1 MSEGKTKSMEWII
14 AVCGAGLNLAAVCGA
29 QKKTGL
35 KPEKQSR
42 WYAAL
47 LLAAAGGFVGGYMLV
62 LRAGTYLPNVLRL
75 LLLGTLLAAAAYID
89 ALSHKIPNWIVLC
102 TAAVFAGCT
111 VLDFVLSGTDA
122 VPMAINSVL
131 AAVAFFVVF
140 FLVRLAS
147 RGGVG
152 YGDIKMITAAALIL
166 GVYGTFTFLLVSH
179 VLAAVAAIVLLVSKK
194 ATRKDGLPFGPFFYL
209 GYLATILTGMF

>member
-1 MSEGKTKSMEWII
+1 MEWII
-14 AVCGAGLNLAAVCGA
+14 AVCSAGLNLAAVWLV

-35 KPEKQSR
+35 KPEKQTQ
-42 WYAAL
+42 WAAAL
-47 LLAAAGGFVGGYMLV
+47 LLAAAGGFASGYMLV
-62 LRAGTYLPNVLRL
+62 LRAGTYPPNLLRL
-75 LLLGTLLAAAAYID
+75 VLLGTLLTAAAYID

-102 TAAVFAGCT
+102 TTEVFAGCT

-122 VPMAINSVL
+122 VPMALNSVL
-131 AAVAFFVVF
+131 AAAVFFVVF

-166 GVYGTFTFLLVSH
+166 GIYGTFSFLLVSH
-179 VLAAVAAIVLLVSKK
+179 VLAAVAAIALLVSKK

-209 GYLATILTGMF
+209 GYLVTILTGMF

>member
-1 MSEGKTKSMEWII
+1 MEWII
-14 AVCGAGLNLAAVCGA
+14 AVCSAGLNLAAVWLV

-35 KPEKQSR
+35 KPEKQTQ
-42 WYAAL
+42 WAAAL
-47 LLAAAGGFVGGYMLV
+47 LLAAAGGFASGYMLV
-62 LRAGTYLPNVLRL
+62 LRAGTYPPNLLRL
-75 LLLGTLLAAAAYID
+75 VLLGTLLTAAAYID

-122 VPMAINSVL
+122 VPMALNSVL
-131 AAVAFFVVF
+131 AAAVFFVVF

-166 GVYGTFTFLLVSH
+166 GIYGTFSFLLVSH
-179 VLAAVAAIVLLVSKK
+179 VLAAVAAIALLVSKK
-194 ATRKDGLPFGPFFYL
+194 ATRKDGLPFGPFYL
-209 GYLATILTGMF
+209 GYLVTILAGMF

>member
-1 MSEGKTKSMEWII
+1 MDWII
-14 AVCGAGLNLAAVCGA
+14 AGCGAVLNLAAVYLA
-29 QKKTGL
+29 KKKTGL
-35 KPEKQSR
+35 ELPDRKK
-42 WYAAL
+42 WLAAL
-47 LLAAAGGFVGGYMLV
+47 LLAGVGGFISGFLLI
-62 LRAGTYLPNVLRL
+62 LRVGTYLPNLLRL
-75 LLLGTLLAAAAYID
+75 LLLGVFLAAAAYTD
-89 ALSHKIPNWIVLC
+89 ALSHRIPNQIVLG

-122 VPMAINSVL
+122 VPMALNSVL
-131 AAVAFFVVF
+131 AAAVFFVVF

-166 GVYGTFTFLLVSH
+166 GIYGTFSFLLVSH
-179 VLAAVAAIVLLVSKK
+179 VLAAVAAIALLVSKK

-209 GYLATILTGMF
+209 GYLVTILTGMF

>member
-1 MSEGKTKSMEWII
+1 M
-14 AVCGAGLNLAAVCGA
+14 

-35 KPEKQSR
+35 KPEKQTQ
-42 WYAAL
+42 WAAAL
-47 LLAAAGGFVGGYMLV
+47 LLAAAGGFASGYMLV
-62 LRAGTYLPNVLRL
+62 LRTGTYPPNLLRL
-75 LLLGTLLAAAAYID
+75 VLLGTLLTAAAYID

-122 VPMAINSVL
+122 VPMALNSVL
-131 AAVAFFVVF
+131 AAAVFFVVF

-166 GVYGTFTFLLVSH
+166 GIYGTFSFLLVSH
-179 VLAAVAAIVLLVSKK
+179 VLAAVAAIALLVSKK

-209 GYLATILTGMF
+209 GYLVTILTGMF

>member
-1 MSEGKTKSMEWII
+1 MEWII
-14 AVCGAGLNLAAVCGA
+14 AVCGAGLNLAAVWLV

-35 KPEKQSR
+35 KPEKQTQ
-42 WYAAL
+42 WAAAL
-47 LLAAAGGFVGGYMLV
+47 LLAAAGGFASGYMLV
-62 LRAGTYLPNVLRL
+62 LRAGTYPPNLLRL
-75 LLLGTLLAAAAYID
+75 VLLGTLLTAAAYID

-122 VPMAINSVL
+122 VPMALNSVL
-131 AAVAFFVVF
+131 AAAVFFVVF

-166 GVYGTFTFLLVSH
+166 GIYGTFSFLLVSH
-179 VLAAVAAIVLLVSKK
+179 VLAAVAAIALLVSKK

>member
-1 MSEGKTKSMEWII
+1 MERII
-14 AVCGAGLNLAAVCGA
+14 AVCSAGLNLAAVWLV

-35 KPEKQSR
+35 KPEKQTQ
-42 WYAAL
+42 WAAAL
-47 LLAAAGGFVGGYMLV
+47 LLAAAGGFASGYMLV
-62 LRAGTYLPNVLRL
+62 LRAGTYPPNLLRL
-75 LLLGTLLAAAAYID
+75 VLLGTLLTAAAYID

-122 VPMAINSVL
+122 VPMALNSVL
-131 AAVAFFVVF
+131 AAAVFFVVF

-166 GVYGTFTFLLVSH
+166 GIYGTFSFLLVSH
-179 VLAAVAAIVLLVSKK
+179 VLAAVAAIALLVSKK

-209 GYLATILTGMF
+209 GYLVTILTGMF

>member
-1 MSEGKTKSMEWII
+1 MEWII
-14 AVCGAGLNLAAVCGA
+14 AVCSAGLNLAAVWLV

-35 KPEKQSR
+35 KPEKQTQ
-42 WYAAL
+42 WAAAL
-47 LLAAAGGFVGGYMLV
+47 LLAAAGGFASGYMLV
-62 LRAGTYLPNVLRL
+62 LRAGTYPPNLLRL
-75 LLLGTLLAAAAYID
+75 VLLGTLLTAVAYID

-131 AAVAFFVVF
+131 AAVVFFVVF

-166 GVYGTFTFLLVSH
+166 GIYGTFSFLLVSH
-179 VLAAVAAIVLLVSKK
+179 VLAAVAAIALLVSKK

-209 GYLATILTGMF
+209 GYLATILMGTF

>member
-1 MSEGKTKSMEWII
+1 MEWII
-14 AVCGAGLNLAAVCGA
+14 AVCSAGLNLAAVWLV

-35 KPEKQSR
+35 KPEKQTQ
-42 WYAAL
+42 WAAAL
-47 LLAAAGGFVGGYMLV
+47 LLAAASGFASGYMLV
-62 LRAGTYLPNVLRL
+62 LRAGTYPPNLLRL
-75 LLLGTLLAAAAYID
+75 VLLGTLLTAAAYID

-122 VPMAINSVL
+122 VPMALNSVL
-131 AAVAFFVVF
+131 AAAVFFVVF

-166 GVYGTFTFLLVSH
+166 GIYGTFSFLLVSH
-179 VLAAVAAIVLLVSKK
+179 VLAAVAAIALLVSKK

-209 GYLATILTGMF
+209 GYLVTILTGMF

>member
-1 MSEGKTKSMEWII
+1 MYKRQ
-14 AVCGAGLNLAAVCGA
+14 AGLNLASVWLV

-35 KPEKQSR
+35 KPEKQTQ
-42 WYAAL
+42 WAAAL
-47 LLAAAGGFVGGYMLV
+47 LLAAAGGFASGYMLV
-62 LRAGTYLPNVLRL
+62 LRTGTYPPNLLRL
-75 LLLGTLLAAAAYID
+75 VLLGTLLTAAAYID

-122 VPMAINSVL
+122 VPMALNSVL
-131 AAVAFFVVF
+131 AAAVFFVVF

-166 GVYGTFTFLLVSH
+166 GIYGTFSFLLVSH
-179 VLAAVAAIVLLVSKK
+179 VLAAVAAIALLVSKK

-209 GYLATILTGMF
+209 GYLVTILTGMF

>member
-1 MSEGKTKSMEWII
+1 MEWII
-14 AVCGAGLNLAAVCGA
+14 AVCSAGLNLAAVWLV

-35 KPEKQSR
+35 KPEKQTQ
-42 WYAAL
+42 WAAAL
-47 LLAAAGGFVGGYMLV
+47 LLAAAGGFASGYMLV
-62 LRAGTYLPNVLRL
+62 LRAGTYPPNLLRL
-75 LLLGTLLAAAAYID
+75 VLLGTLLTAAAYID

-122 VPMAINSVL
+122 VPMALNSVL
-131 AAVAFFVVF
+131 AAAVFFVVF

-166 GVYGTFTFLLVSH
+166 GVYGTFAFLLVSH

-209 GYLATILTGMF
+209 GYLATILMGTF

>member
-1 MSEGKTKSMEWII
+1 MEWII
-14 AVCGAGLNLAAVCGA
+14 AVCSAGLNLAAVWLV

-35 KPEKQSR
+35 KPEKQTQ
-42 WYAAL
+42 WAAAL
-47 LLAAAGGFVGGYMLV
+47 LLAAAGGFASGYMLV
-62 LRAGTYLPNVLRL
+62 LRAGTYPPNLLRL
-75 LLLGTLLAAAAYID
+75 VLLGTLLTAAAYID

-122 VPMAINSVL
+122 VPMALNSIL
-131 AAVAFFVVF
+131 AAAVFFVVF

-166 GVYGTFTFLLVSH
+166 GIYGTFSFLLVSH
-179 VLAAVAAIVLLVSKK
+179 VLAAVAAIALLVSKK

-209 GYLATILTGMF
+209 GYLVTILTGMF

>member
-1 MSEGKTKSMEWII
+1 MEWII
-14 AVCGAGLNLAAVCGA
+14 AVCSVGLNLAAVWFV

-35 KPEKQSR
+35 KPEKQTQ
-42 WYAAL
+42 WAAAL
-47 LLAAAGGFVGGYMLV
+47 LLAAAGGFASGYLLV
-62 LRAGTYLPNVLRL
+62 LRAGTYPPNLLRL
-75 LLLGTLLAAAAYID
+75 VLLGTLLTAAAYID

-122 VPMAINSVL
+122 VPMALNSVL
-131 AAVAFFVVF
+131 AAAVFFVVF

-166 GVYGTFTFLLVSH
+166 GIYGTFSFLLVSH
-179 VLAAVAAIVLLVSKK
+179 VLAAVAAIALLVSKK

-209 GYLATILTGMF
+209 GYLVTILTGMF

>member
-1 MSEGKTKSMEWII
+1 MEWII
-14 AVCGAGLNLAAVCGA
+14 AVCSAGLNLAAVWLV

-35 KPEKQSR
+35 KPEKQTQ
-42 WYAAL
+42 WAAAL
-47 LLAAAGGFVGGYMLV
+47 LLAAAGGFASGYMLV
-62 LRAGTYLPNVLRL
+62 LRAGTYPPNLLRL
-75 LLLGTLLAAAAYID
+75 VLVGTLLTAAAYID

-122 VPMAINSVL
+122 VPMALNSVL
-131 AAVAFFVVF
+131 AAAVFFVVF

-166 GVYGTFTFLLVSH
+166 GIYGTFSFLLVSH
-179 VLAAVAAIVLLVSKK
+179 VLAAVAAIALLVSKK

-209 GYLATILTGMF
+209 GYLVTILTGMF

>member
-1 MSEGKTKSMEWII
+1 MEWII
-14 AVCGAGLNLAAVCGA
+14 AVCSAGLNLAAVWLV

-35 KPEKQSR
+35 KPEKQTQ
-42 WYAAL
+42 WAAAL
-47 LLAAAGGFVGGYMLV
+47 LLAAAGGFASGYMLV
-62 LRAGTYLPNVLRL
+62 LRAGTYPPNLLRL
-75 LLLGTLLAAAAYID
+75 VLLGTLLTAAAYID

-122 VPMAINSVL
+122 VPMALNSVL
-131 AAVAFFVVF
+131 SAAVFFVVF

-166 GVYGTFTFLLVSH
+166 GIYGTFSFLLVSH
-179 VLAAVAAIVLLVSKK
+179 VLAAVAAIALLVSKK

-209 GYLATILTGMF
+209 GYLVTILTGMF

>member
-1 MSEGKTKSMEWII
+1 MEWII
-14 AVCGAGLNLAAVCGA
+14 AVCSAGLNLAAVWLV

-35 KPEKQSR
+35 KPEKQTQ
-42 WYAAL
+42 WAAAL
-47 LLAAAGGFVGGYMLV
+47 LLAAAGGFASGYMLV
-62 LRAGTYLPNVLRL
+62 LRAGTYLPNLLRL
-75 LLLGTLLAAAAYID
+75 VLLGTLLTAAAYID

-111 VLDFVLSGTDA
+111 VLDFVLSRTDA
-122 VPMAINSVL
+122 VPMALNSVL
-131 AAVAFFVVF
+131 AAAVFFVVF

-166 GVYGTFTFLLVSH
+166 GIYGTFSFLLVSH
-179 VLAAVAAIVLLVSKK
+179 VLAAVAAIALLVSKK

-209 GYLATILTGMF
+209 GYLVTILTGMF

>member
-1 MSEGKTKSMEWII
+1 MEWII
-14 AVCGAGLNLAAVCGA
+14 AVCSAGLNLAAVWLV

-35 KPEKQSR
+35 KPEKQTQ
-42 WYAAL
+42 WAAAL
-47 LLAAAGGFVGGYMLV
+47 LLAAAGGFASGYMLV
-62 LRAGTYLPNVLRL
+62 LRAGTYPPNLLRFV
-75 LLLGTLLAAAAYID
+75 LLGTLLTAAAYID

-122 VPMAINSVL
+122 VPMALNSVL
-131 AAVAFFVVF
+131 AAAVFFVVF

-166 GVYGTFTFLLVSH
+166 GIYGTFSFLLVSH
-179 VLAAVAAIVLLVSKK
+179 VLAAVAAIALLVSKK

-209 GYLATILTGMF
+209 GYLVTILTGMF

>member
-1 MSEGKTKSMEWII
+1 MEWII
-14 AVCGAGLNLAAVCGA
+14 AVCSAGLSLAAVWYA

-35 KPEKQSR
+35 KPKKQSR

-47 LLAAAGGFVGGYMLV
+47 LLAAAGGFAGGYLIV
-62 LRAGTYLPNVLRL
+62 LRVGTYLPNVLRL
-75 LLLGTLLAAAAYID
+75 VLLGTLLAAAAYID
-89 ALSHKIPNWIVLC
+89 ALSHRIPNQIVLC
-102 TAAVFAGCT
+102 TAAVFVGCT
-111 VLDFVLSGTDA
+111 VLDFFLSGTEA
-122 VPMAINSVL
+122 LPMMFNSL
-131 AAVAFFVVF
+131 GAAAVFFLVF

-166 GVYGTFTFLLVSH
+166 GVYGTFSFLLVSH
-179 VLAAVAAIVLLVSKK
+179 VLAAAAAIVLLVSKK

-209 GYLATILTGMF
+209 GYLATILLGSF

>member
-1 MSEGKTKSMEWII
+1 MEWIT
-14 AVCGAGLNLAAVCGA
+14 AACGAGLSLAAVWLA

-35 KPEKQSR
+35 KPEKQNR
-42 WYAAL
+42 WWAAL

-62 LRAGTYLPNVLRL
+62 ERTGTYLPNLLRL
-75 LLLGTLLAAAAYID
+75 VLLGALLAAAAYLD

-111 VLDFVLSGTDA
+111 VLDFVLSGADA
-122 VPMAINSVL
+122 APMAVNSIL
-131 AAVAFFVVF
+131 AAVVFFVVF

-147 RGGVG
+147 HGGVG
-152 YGDIKMITAAALIL
+152 YGDIKMITAAALIF
-166 GVYGTFTFLLVSH
+166 GMYGTFSFLLVSH
-179 VLAAVAAIVLLVSKK
+179 LLAAAAAIALLVSKK

-209 GYLATILTGMF
+209 GYLITILTGMF

>member
-1 MSEGKTKSMEWII
+1 MEWII
-14 AVCGAGLNLAAVCGA
+14 AVCSAGLNLAAVWLV

-35 KPEKQSR
+35 KPEKQTQ
-42 WYAAL
+42 WAAAL
-47 LLAAAGGFVGGYMLV
+47 LLAAAGGFASGYMLV
-62 LRAGTYLPNVLRL
+62 LRAGTYPPNLLRL
-75 LLLGTLLAAAAYID
+75 VLLGTLLTAAAYID

-122 VPMAINSVL
+122 VPMALNSVL
-131 AAVAFFVVF
+131 AAAVFFVVF

-152 YGDIKMITAAALIL
+152 YGDIKMITAD
-166 GVYGTFTFLLVSH
+166 
-179 VLAAVAAIVLLVSKK
+179 
-194 ATRKDGLPFGPFFYL
+194 RKSVV
-209 GYLATILTGMF
+209 

>member
-1 MSEGKTKSMEWII
+1 MEWII
-14 AVCGAGLNLAAVCGA
+14 AVCSAGLNLAAVWLV

-35 KPEKQSR
+35 KPEKQTQ
-42 WYAAL
+42 WAAAL
-47 LLAAAGGFVGGYMLV
+47 LLAAAGGFASGYMLV
-62 LRAGTYLPNVLRL
+62 LRAGTYPPNLLRL
-75 LLLGTLLAAAAYID
+75 VLLGTLLTAAAYID

-122 VPMAINSVL
+122 VPMALNSVL
-131 AAVAFFVVF
+131 AAAVFFVVF

-166 GVYGTFTFLLVSH
+166 GIYGTFSFLLVSH
-179 VLAAVAAIVLLVSKK
+179 VLAAVAAIALLVSKK

-209 GYLATILTGMF
+209 GYLVTILTGML

>member
-1 MSEGKTKSMEWII
+1 MEWII
-14 AVCGAGLNLAAVCGA
+14 AVCSAGLNLAAVWPV

-35 KPEKQSR
+35 KPEKQTQ
-42 WYAAL
+42 WAAAL
-47 LLAAAGGFVGGYMLV
+47 LLAAAGGFASGYMLV
-62 LRAGTYLPNVLRL
+62 LRAGTYPPNLLRL
-75 LLLGTLLAAAAYID
+75 VLLGTLLTAAAYID

-122 VPMAINSVL
+122 VPMALNSVL
-131 AAVAFFVVF
+131 AAAVFFVVF

-152 YGDIKMITAAALIL
+152 YGDIKIITAAALVL
-166 GVYGTFTFLLVSH
+166 GIYGTFSFLLVSH
-179 VLAAVAAIVLLVSKK
+179 VLAAVAAIALLVSKK

-209 GYLATILTGMF
+209 GYLVTILTGMF

>member
-1 MSEGKTKSMEWII
+1 MEWII
-14 AVCGAGLNLAAVCGA
+14 AVCSAGLNLAAVWLV

-35 KPEKQSR
+35 KPEKQTQ
-42 WYAAL
+42 WAAAL
-47 LLAAAGGFVGGYMLV
+47 LLVAAGGVASGYMLV
-62 LRAGTYLPNVLRL
+62 LRAGTYPPNLLRL
-75 LLLGTLLAAAAYID
+75 VLLGTLLTAAAYID

-122 VPMAINSVL
+122 VPMALNSVL
-131 AAVAFFVVF
+131 AAAVFFVVF

-166 GVYGTFTFLLVSH
+166 GIYGTFSFLLVSH
-179 VLAAVAAIVLLVSKK
+179 VLAAVAAIALLVSKK

-209 GYLATILTGMF
+209 GYLVTILTGMF

>member
-1 MSEGKTKSMEWII
+1 MEWII
-14 AVCGAGLNLAAVCGA
+14 AVCSAGLNLAAVWLV

-35 KPEKQSR
+35 KPEKQTQ
-42 WYAAL
+42 WAAAL
-47 LLAAAGGFVGGYMLV
+47 LLAAAGGVASGYMLV
-62 LRAGTYLPNVLRL
+62 LRAGTYPPNLLRL
-75 LLLGTLLAAAAYID
+75 VLLGTLLTAAAYID

-122 VPMAINSVL
+122 VPMALNSVL
-131 AAVAFFVVF
+131 AAAVFFVVF

-166 GVYGTFTFLLVSH
+166 GIYGTFSFLLVSH
-179 VLAAVAAIVLLVSKK
+179 VLAAVAAIALLVSKK

-209 GYLATILTGMF
+209 GYLVTILTGMF

>member
-1 MSEGKTKSMEWII
+1 MEWIT
-14 AVCGAGLNLAAVCGA
+14 AACSAGLSLAAVWLA
-29 QKKTGL
+29 RKKTGL

-42 WYAAL
+42 WITAL
-47 LLAAAGGFVGGYMLV
+47 LLATAGGFASGYMLV
-62 LRAGTYLPNVLRL
+62 LRAGTYLPNLLRL
-75 LLLGTLLAAAAYID
+75 VLLGALLAAAAYID

-102 TAAVFAGCT
+102 TAVIFAGCT
-111 VLDFVLSGTDA
+111 VFDFMLSGTDA
-122 VPMAINSVL
+122 APMAINSVL
-131 AAVAFFVVF
+131 AAAVFFVVF

-166 GVYGTFTFLLVSH
+166 GVYGTFAFLLVSH

-209 GYLATILTGMF
+209 GYLATILMGTF

>member
-1 MSEGKTKSMEWII
+1 MEWII
-14 AVCGAGLNLAAVCGA
+14 AVCSAGLNLAAVWLV

-35 KPEKQSR
+35 KPEKQTQ
-42 WYAAL
+42 WAAAL
-47 LLAAAGGFVGGYMLV
+47 LLAAAGGFASGYMLV
-62 LRAGTYLPNVLRL
+62 LRAGTYPPN
-75 LLLGTLLAAAAYID
+75 LLLGTLLTAAAYID

-122 VPMAINSVL
+122 VPMALNSVL
-131 AAVAFFVVF
+131 AAAVFFVVF

-166 GVYGTFTFLLVSH
+166 GIYGTFSFLLVSH
-179 VLAAVAAIVLLVSKK
+179 VLAAVAAIALLVSKK

-209 GYLATILTGMF
+209 GYLVTILAGMF

>member
-1 MSEGKTKSMEWII
+1 MEWII
-14 AVCGAGLNLAAVCGA
+14 AVCSAGLNLAAVWLV

-35 KPEKQSR
+35 KPEKQTQ
-42 WYAAL
+42 WAAAL
-47 LLAAAGGFVGGYMLV
+47 LLAAAGGFASGYMLV
-62 LRAGTYLPNVLRL
+62 LRAGTYPPNLLRL
-75 LLLGTLLAAAAYID
+75 VLLGTLLTAAAYID

-122 VPMAINSVL
+122 VPMALNSVL
-131 AAVAFFVVF
+131 AAAVFFVVF

-166 GVYGTFTFLLVSH
+166 GIYGTFSFLLVSH
-179 VLAAVAAIVLLVSKK
+179 VLAAVAAIALLVSKK
-194 ATRKDGLPFGPFFYL
+194 ATRKDGLPVGPFFYL
-209 GYLATILTGMF
+209 GYLVTILAGMF

>member
-1 MSEGKTKSMEWII
+1 MEWII
-14 AVCGAGLNLAAVCGA
+14 AVCSAGLNLAAVWFV

-35 KPEKQSR
+35 KPEKQTQ
-42 WYAAL
+42 WAAAL
-47 LLAAAGGFVGGYMLV
+47 LLAAAGGFASGYMLV
-62 LRAGTYLPNVLRL
+62 LRAGTYPPNLLRL
-75 LLLGTLLAAAAYID
+75 VLLGTLLTAAAYID

-122 VPMAINSVL
+122 VPMALNSVL
-131 AAVAFFVVF
+131 AAAVFFVVF

-166 GVYGTFTFLLVSH
+166 GIYGTFSFLLVSH
-179 VLAAVAAIVLLVSKK
+179 VLAAVAAIALLVSKK

-209 GYLATILTGMF
+209 GYLVTILTGMF

>member
-1 MSEGKTKSMEWII
+1 MEWII
-14 AVCGAGLNLAAVCGA
+14 AVCSAGLNLAAVWFV

-35 KPEKQSR
+35 KPEKQTQ
-42 WYAAL
+42 WAAAL
-47 LLAAAGGFVGGYMLV
+47 LLAVAGGFASGYMLV
-62 LRAGTYLPNVLRL
+62 LRAGTYPPNLLRL
-75 LLLGTLLAAAAYID
+75 VLLGTLLTAAAYID

-122 VPMAINSVL
+122 VPMALNSVL
-131 AAVAFFVVF
+131 AAAVFFVVF

-166 GVYGTFTFLLVSH
+166 GIYGTFSFLLVSH

-209 GYLATILTGMF
+209 GYLITILTGMF

>member
-1 MSEGKTKSMEWII
+1 MFAPSWKSPEDSKNHSSP
-14 AVCGAGLNLAAVCGA
+14 V

-35 KPEKQSR
+35 KPEKQTQ
-42 WYAAL
+42 WAAAL
-47 LLAAAGGFVGGYMLV
+47 LLAAAGGFASGYMLV
-62 LRAGTYLPNVLRL
+62 LRAGTYPPNLLRL
-75 LLLGTLLAAAAYID
+75 VLLGTLLTAAAYID

-122 VPMAINSVL
+122 VPMALNSVL
-131 AAVAFFVVF
+131 AAAVFFVVF

-166 GVYGTFTFLLVSH
+166 GIYGTFSFLLVSH
-179 VLAAVAAIVLLVSKK
+179 VLAAVAAIALLVSKK

-209 GYLATILTGMF
+209 GYLVTILTGMF

>member
-1 MSEGKTKSMEWII
+1 MEWII
-14 AVCGAGLNLAAVCGA
+14 AVCSAGLNLAAVWLV
-29 QKKTGL
+29 QKKTGI
-35 KPEKQSR
+35 KPEKQTQ
-42 WYAAL
+42 WAAAL
-47 LLAAAGGFVGGYMLV
+47 LLAAAGGFASGYMLV
-62 LRAGTYLPNVLRL
+62 LRAGTYPPNLLRL
-75 LLLGTLLAAAAYID
+75 VLLGTLLTAAAYID

-131 AAVAFFVVF
+131 AAVVFFVVF

-166 GVYGTFTFLLVSH
+166 GIYGTFSFLLVSH
-179 VLAAVAAIVLLVSKK
+179 VLAAVAAIALLVSKK

-209 GYLATILTGMF
+209 GYLATILMGTF

>member
-1 MSEGKTKSMEWII
+1 MEWII
-14 AVCGAGLNLAAVCGA
+14 AVCSAGLNLAAVWLV

-35 KPEKQSR
+35 KPEKQTQ
-42 WYAAL
+42 WAAAL
-47 LLAAAGGFVGGYMLV
+47 LLAAAGGFASGYMLV
-62 LRAGTYLPNVLRL
+62 LRAGTYPPNLLRL
-75 LLLGTLLAAAAYID
+75 VLLGTLLTAAAYID

-122 VPMAINSVL
+122 VPMALNSVL
-131 AAVAFFVVF
+131 AAAVFFVVF

-152 YGDIKMITAAALIL
+152 YGDIKMITVAALIL
-166 GVYGTFTFLLVSH
+166 GIYGTFSFLLVSH
-179 VLAAVAAIVLLVSKK
+179 VLAAVAAIALLVSKK

-209 GYLATILTGMF
+209 GYLVTILTGMF

>member
-1 MSEGKTKSMEWII
+1 MEWII
-14 AVCGAGLNLAAVCGA
+14 AVCSAGLNLAAVWLV

-35 KPEKQSR
+35 KPEKQTQ
-42 WYAAL
+42 WAAAL
-47 LLAAAGGFVGGYMLV
+47 LLAAAGGFASGYMLV
-62 LRAGTYLPNVLRL
+62 LRTGTYPPNLLRL
-75 LLLGTLLAAAAYID
+75 VLLGTLLTAAAYID

-122 VPMAINSVL
+122 VPMALNSVL
-131 AAVAFFVVF
+131 AAAVFFMVF

-166 GVYGTFTFLLVSH
+166 GIYGTFSFLLVSH
-179 VLAAVAAIVLLVSKK
+179 VLAAVAAIALLVSKK

-209 GYLATILTGMF
+209 GYLVTILTGMF

>member
-1 MSEGKTKSMEWII
+1 MEWII
-14 AVCGAGLNLAAVCGA
+14 AVCSAGLNLAAVWLV

-35 KPEKQSR
+35 KPEKQTQ
-42 WYAAL
+42 WAAAL
-47 LLAAAGGFVGGYMLV
+47 LLAAAGGFASGYMLI
-62 LRAGTYLPNVLRL
+62 LRAGTYPPNLLRL
-75 LLLGTLLAAAAYID
+75 VLLGTLLTAAAYID

-122 VPMAINSVL
+122 VPMALNSVL
-131 AAVAFFVVF
+131 AAAVFFVVF

-166 GVYGTFTFLLVSH
+166 GIYGTFSFLLVSH
-179 VLAAVAAIVLLVSKK
+179 VLAAVAAIALLVSKK

-209 GYLATILTGMF
+209 GYLVTILTGMF

>member
-1 MSEGKTKSMEWII
+1 MEWII
-14 AVCGAGLNLAAVCGA
+14 AVCSAGLNLAAVWLV

-35 KPEKQSR
+35 KPEKQTQ
-42 WYAAL
+42 WAAAL
-47 LLAAAGGFVGGYMLV
+47 LLAAAGGFASGYMLV
-62 LRAGTYLPNVLRL
+62 LRAGTYPPNLLRL
-75 LLLGTLLAAAAYID
+75 VLLGTLLTAAAYID

-122 VPMAINSVL
+122 VPMALNSVL
-131 AAVAFFVVF
+131 AAAVFFVVF

-166 GVYGTFTFLLVSH
+166 GIYGTFSFLLVSH
-179 VLAAVAAIVLLVSKK
+179 VLAAVAAIALLVSKK

-209 GYLATILTGMF
+209 GYLVTILPGMF

>member
-1 MSEGKTKSMEWII
+1 MEWII
-14 AVCGAGLNLAAVCGA
+14 AGCGAVLNLAAVCIA
-29 QKKTGL
+29 KKKTGL
-35 KPEKQSR
+35 EPADRKKWLAS
-42 WYAAL
+42 L
-47 LLAAAGGFVGGYMLV
+47 LLAGAGGFASGFLLV
-62 LRAGTYLPNVLRL
+62 LRVGTYLPNLLRL

-89 ALSHKIPNWIVLC
+89 ALSHKIPNWVVLC

-111 VLDFVLSGTDA
+111 VLDFALSGTDA
-122 VPMAINSVL
+122 VPMMVNSVL

-166 GVYGTFTFLLVSH
+166 GVYGTFAFLLVSH

-209 GYLATILTGMF
+209 GYLATILLGSF